1 MVAGLTKQSYRE
13 GKNDGAI
20 PALRLHFIIR
30 CGKGKRKTYR
40 PYLVRVDETDLAS
53 SCLDVCE

>member
-13 GKNDGAI
+13 SKMMAQI
-20 PALRLHFIIR
+20 PALRLHFIIK
-30 CGKGKRKTYR
+30 CGKGERKTHR